1 MNPNTPHASLDRFR
15 AAAVLKS
22 DHFSTIERGFWR
34 GDTGEVE
41 AVLRR
46 IDRVTWWT
54 RPIARHFLKREARA
68 LARIGGAGIGPEL
81 LASAPEFLVRA
92 WVPGL
97 PMHLARPEN
106 DAAYFREAKRRLIAM
121 HRTGVVHNDLAKE
134 PNWLRNAEGKPRVT
148 DFQLATVHMR
158 RSLPFRIAAR
168 EDLRHLLKH
177 KRKYCPAALGAAE
190 RRLLARKSWASRIWM
205 ATGKQVY
212 NFVTRRILG
221 YMDREGGGDALY
233 AAPRIAARIAEHVGV
248 SAAAVVPYPTAR
260 GVRLYAFVETQA
272 ALEADE
278 VREFLRGA
286 GAGGG
291 LPVPSL
297 IQIVS
302 RLPRGADGRVRE
314 DVLKLVAENQIDL
327 VEHLP
332 LDAKS
337 RRSLTE
343 LVEKRLNRSDR
354 RLQT

>member
-1 MNPNTPHASLDRFR
+1 MNTAAAGLSLDRFR
-15 AAAVLKS
+15 SVAVLKS

-34 GDTGEVE
+34 GDAGEVE

-46 IDRVTWWT
+46 IDHVPWWT
-54 RPIARHFLKREARA
+54 RPVARSFLKREARA
-68 LARIGGAGIGPEL
+68 LARIGGAGIGPKL

-121 HRTGVVHNDLAKE
+121 HRSGVVHNDLAKE
-134 PNWLRNAEGKPRVT
+134 PNWLRDAEGKPRVT
-148 DFQLATVHMR
+148 DFQLATLHAR

-190 RRLLARKSWASRIWM
+190 RRLLARKSWANRVWM
-205 ATGKQVY
+205 ATGKQIY
-212 NFVTRRILG
+212 NFVTRRMLG

-233 AAPRIAARIAEHVGV
+233 SAPRIAARIAEHAGV

-260 GVRLYAFVETQA
+260 GVRLYAFVETRA
-272 ALEADE
+272 SLTADE

-286 GAGGG
+286 GGGM
-291 LPVPSL
+291 PVPSL
-297 IQIVS
+297 VQIVA
-302 RLPRGADGRVRE
+302 RLPRGADGQVRE
-314 DVLKLVAENQIDL
+314 DALRLVAENQIDL
-327 VEHLP
+327 VDHLA
-332 LDAKS
+332 LDAES
-337 RRSLTE
+337 RRNLAE
-343 LVEKRLNRSDR
+343 LMERRLNRSDR
-354 RLQT
+354 RLQS